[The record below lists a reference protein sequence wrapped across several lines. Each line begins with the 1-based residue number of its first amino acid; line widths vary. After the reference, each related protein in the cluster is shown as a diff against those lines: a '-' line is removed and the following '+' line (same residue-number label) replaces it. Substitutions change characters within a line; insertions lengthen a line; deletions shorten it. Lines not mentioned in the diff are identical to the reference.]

1 MSDTAA
7 VPEPVSATG
16 PTGPTGPTGFCPEP
30 VDAVTKAAREIADL
44 YNVADWKKP
53 VPTAL
58 AIYAHVCTTTALTE
72 SEDRIKA
79 VGQAL
84 VLIAKRS
91 STKEDEA
98 AAAFF
103 ANQIL
108 PHIIHAMEVVVA
120 TGKAPSLASV
130 KDFAQK
136 EMQGVIDLV
145 VPEVKKVS
153 SWCWK

>member
-1 MSDTAA
+1 MSTDTAA
-7 VPEPVSATG
+7 VPEPVVVPPPA
-16 PTGPTGPTGFCPEP
+16 PAPPCPEP

-58 AIYAHVCTTTALTE
+58 AVYAHVCTTTALTE
-72 SEDRIKA
+72 TEDRIKA
-79 VGQAL
+79 VGQVL

-91 STKEDEA
+91 STKEEEEA
-98 AAAFF
+98 ASFF
-103 ANQIL
+103 ASQIL

-130 KDFAQK
+130 KEFAQT
-136 EMQGVIDLV
+136 EMKAVAPVVIAEL
-145 VPEVKKVS
+145 KKVS
-153 SWCWK
+153 GWCGW

>member
-1 MSDTAA
+1 MSSDTAA
-7 VPEPVSATG
+7 VPEPVVVL
-16 PTGPTGPTGFCPEP
+16 PPVPPCPEP

-44 YNVADWKKP
+44 YNVSDWKKP

-84 VLIAKRS
+84 VLIAKRGGTS
-91 STKEDEA
+91 ENEA

-103 ANQIL
+103 ATQVL
-108 PHIIHAMEVVVA
+108 PHILHAMEVVVA

-130 KDFAQK
+130 KEFAQT
-136 EMQGVIDLV
+136 EMKAVAPVVIAEL
-145 VPEVKKVS
+145 KKVS
-153 SWCWK
+153 GWCGW

>member
-1 MSDTAA
+1 MSSDTAA
-7 VPEPVSATG
+7 VPEPAVVPPPVA
-16 PTGPTGPTGFCPEP
+16 PVAPCPEP

-72 SEDRIKA
+72 NEDRIKA
-79 VGQAL
+79 VGQVL

-91 STKEDEA
+91 GTKEEETA
-98 AAAFF
+98 ATFF
-103 ANQIL
+103 ADSVL
-108 PHIIHAMEVVVA
+108 PHIVYAMEVVVA

-130 KDFAQK
+130 KEFAQT
-136 EMQGVIDLV
+136 EMKAVAPVVIAEL
-145 VPEVKKVS
+145 KKVS
-153 SWCWK
+153 GWCGW

>member
-1 MSDTAA
+1 MSSDTAA
-7 VPEPVSATG
+7 VPEPVVVL
-16 PTGPTGPTGFCPEP
+16 PPVPPCPEP

-44 YNVADWKKP
+44 YNVSDWKKP

-84 VLIAKRS
+84 VLIAKRGGTS
-91 STKEDEA
+91 EDESA
-98 AAAFF
+98 AVFF
-103 ANQIL
+103 ATQVL
-108 PHIIHAMEVVVA
+108 PHILHAMEVVVA

-130 KDFAQK
+130 KEFAQT
-136 EMQGVIDLV
+136 EMKAVAPVVIAEL
-145 VPEVKKVS
+145 KKVS
-153 SWCWK
+153 GWCGW

>member
-1 MSDTAA
+1 MSSDTAA
-7 VPEPVSATG
+7 VPEPVVVPPPVA
-16 PTGPTGPTGFCPEP
+16 PVAPCPEP

-72 SEDRIKA
+72 NEDRIKA
-79 VGQAL
+79 VGQVL

-91 STKEDEA
+91 GTKEEETA
-98 AAAFF
+98 ATFF
-103 ANQIL
+103 ATQIL
-108 PHIIHAMEVVVA
+108 PHIVHAMEVVVA

-130 KDFAQK
+130 KEFAQT
-136 EMQGVIDLV
+136 EMKAVAPVVIAEL
-145 VPEVKKVS
+145 KKVS
-153 SWCWK
+153 GWCGW

>member
-1 MSDTAA
+1 MSTDTAA
-7 VPEPVSATG
+7 VPEPVSA
-16 PTGPTGPTGFCPEP
+16 TGPTGPTGFCPEP

-58 AIYAHVCTTTALTE
+58 AVYAHVCTTTALTE
-72 SEDRIKA
+72 TEDRIKA
-79 VGQAL
+79 VGQVL

-91 STKEDEA
+91 STKEEEA
-98 AAAFF
+98 AASFF
-103 ANQIL
+103 ASQIL

-130 KDFAQK
+130 KEFAQT
-136 EMQGVIDLV
+136 EMKAVAPVVIAEL
-145 VPEVKKVS
+145 KKVS
-153 SWCWK
+153 GWCGW

>member
-7 VPEPVSATG
+7 VPEPVSA
-16 PTGPTGPTGFCPEP
+16 TGPTGPTGFCPEP

-103 ANQIL
+103 ATQIL

>member
-1 MSDTAA
+1 MSSDTAA
-7 VPEPVSATG
+7 VPEPVVVPPPVA
-16 PTGPTGPTGFCPEP
+16 PCPEP

-72 SEDRIKA
+72 NEDRIKA
-79 VGQAL
+79 VGQVL

-91 STKEDEA
+91 GTKEEETA
-98 AAAFF
+98 ATFF
-103 ANQIL
+103 ATQIL
-108 PHIIHAMEVVVA
+108 PHIVHAMEVVVA

-130 KDFAQK
+130 KEFAQT
-136 EMQGVIDLV
+136 EMKAVAPVVIAEL
-145 VPEVKKVS
+145 KKVS
-153 SWCWK
+153 GWCGW

>member
-1 MSDTAA
+1 MSSDTTA
-7 VPEPVSATG
+7 VPEPVVVL
-16 PTGPTGPTGFCPEP
+16 PPVPPCPEP

-44 YNVADWKKP
+44 YNVSDWKKP

-84 VLIAKRS
+84 VLIAKRGGTS
-91 STKEDEA
+91 EDESA
-98 AAAFF
+98 AVFF
-103 ANQIL
+103 ATQVL
-108 PHIIHAMEVVVA
+108 PHILHAMEVVVA

-130 KDFAQK
+130 KEFAQT
-136 EMQGVIDLV
+136 EMKAVAPVVIAEL
-145 VPEVKKVS
+145 KKVS
-153 SWCWK
+153 GWCGW